1 MLALLALFVLAACGC
16 SIPDESDTPASSK
29 SANASS
35 VLDSAENAND
45 EAQASAAQQQAA
57 QAGQQAQATA
67 ASGSETISGAAFN
80 PPSSV
85 RGVSFDAGAAVQGPD
100 CAIDLS
106 HVAQGY
112 AAATGTS
119 AARLKLQVKCGDG
132 SYNYDMP
139 TDGSPIFVPM
149 NMGNGTYTLRV
160 MQNTSG
166 SNYVELLSASA
177 NVGLDSPFEPYLRPN
192 VYCSFGDGS
201 AAVRKAREL
210 TAGCA
215 TQAEALR
222 AICLYIVDNV
232 SYDNAKAERLSSAS
246 GYVPNPDA
254 TLSSMS
260 GICFDYAALGAA
272 MLRSVGIP
280 TRIVTG
286 YVSPNGFYHAWIMV
300 HIDGTWH
307 TVQFSVNPGEW
318 SRVDLT
324 FASTGGGAFV
334 GDGVGYQDRYV
345 YLPAL

>member
-16 SIPDESDTPASSK
+16 SIPDDSATPSSSK
-29 SANASS
+29 SSS
-35 VLDSAENAND
+35 AGGVLDSASAAND
-45 EAQASAAQQQAA
+45 GSRSDAATAEQQAA
-57 QAGQQAQATA
+57 QQGQSD
-67 ASGSETISGAAFN
+67 ASSSETISGAAFS

-85 RGVSFDAGAAVQGPD
+85 RGVSFDAGAAVTGPD
-100 CAIDLS
+100 CAIDVS

-166 SNYVELLSASA
+166 SNYVELLSTTA
-177 NVGLDSPFEPYLRPN
+177 NVGMDSPFEPYLRPN
-192 VYCSFGDGS
+192 VYCSFDDGS

-215 TQAEALR
+215 TQADALR
-222 AICLYIVDNV
+222 AICLYVVDNV
-232 SYDNAKAERLSSAS
+232 SYDNAKAERLSSS
-246 GYVPNPDA
+246 TGYVPNPDA

-300 HIDGTWH
+300 YIDGTWH
-307 TVQFSVNPGEW
+307 TVQFSVNPGDW

-345 YLPAL
+345 Y